1 MPSLKGKRSS
11 SRRKKGGSCGCS
23 ASSASASNSGLPFA
37 AAMNGGSGM
46 GYNSGLSAIPAGS
59 TIPLNSL
66 IGSSSDPFSNLSTN
80 FTNTRLLGSAYSGGN
95 KKKQGKRMR
104 QKGGHENMQ
113 IMSDREG
120 YVFETAKFQ
129 NTVNGGK
136 SSRRNGGKNRKGKTR
151 KTLKGK
157 TRKNNSRKQ
166 RGGNGTSIE
175 NQNSN
180 AITGM
185 ASSSG
190 VYNSAALLTGRAS
203 LGDNAPYNQPI
214 ANSQHNQYYV

>member
-1 MPSLKGKRSS
+1 
-11 SRRKKGGSCGCS
+11 
-23 ASSASASNSGLPFA
+23 
-37 AAMNGGSGM
+37 
-46 GYNSGLSAIPAGS
+46 
-59 TIPLNSL
+59 
-66 IGSSSDPFSNLSTN
+66 
-80 FTNTRLLGSAYSGGN
+80 
-95 KKKQGKRMR
+95 MR